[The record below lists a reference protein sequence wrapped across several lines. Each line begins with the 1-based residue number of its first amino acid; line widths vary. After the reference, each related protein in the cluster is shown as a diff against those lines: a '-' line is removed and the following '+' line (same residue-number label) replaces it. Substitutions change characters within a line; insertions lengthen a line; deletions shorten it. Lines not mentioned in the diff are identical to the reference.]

1 MKSRRLTAIAA
12 LAFLVAGVFVLVLT
26 GTRAFP
32 RGLIAAS
39 LLVGALVVGWEALRR
54 RGPARALFATVAIVL
69 LVTFVG
75 VLVAGGV
82 LLEAIV
88 AAALFSAAAAAARQ
102 AFRIHLPLPRAVAPT
117 RPVVVW
123 NPKSGGGKALA
134 ANLDAE

>member
-88 AAALFSAAAAAARQ
+88 AAALFSSAAAAARE
-102 AFRIHLPLPRAVAPT
+102 AFRIHVPLPRA
-117 RPVVVW
+117 
-123 NPKSGGGKALA
+123 
-134 ANLDAE
+134 